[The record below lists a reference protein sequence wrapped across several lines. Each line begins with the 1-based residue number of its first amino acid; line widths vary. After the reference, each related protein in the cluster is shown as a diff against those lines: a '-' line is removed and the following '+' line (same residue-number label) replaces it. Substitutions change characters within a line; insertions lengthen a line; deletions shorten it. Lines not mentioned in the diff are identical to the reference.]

1 MLAQRL
7 FFQLQFVGS
16 FLSDEA
22 KNPYRAVSFRNQHS
36 GFPENWLS
44 ESNLIGCRVDD
55 SQRKF

>member
-7 FFQLQFVGS
+7 FSRPQFQGIS
-16 FLSDEA
+16 FSYEA
-22 KNPYRAVSFRNQHS
+22 KSHDRAGSYRYQHS

-44 ESNLIGCRVDD
+44 ESNLIGCRAGG